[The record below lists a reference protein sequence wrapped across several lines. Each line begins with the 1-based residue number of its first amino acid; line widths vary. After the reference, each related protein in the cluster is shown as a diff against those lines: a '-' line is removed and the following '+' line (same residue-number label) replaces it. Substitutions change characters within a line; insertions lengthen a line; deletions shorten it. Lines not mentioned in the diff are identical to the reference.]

1 MWLQLLKKRKRGD
14 KVEELLNRCPKC
26 GGILEY
32 SELMQYSNIYKIK
45 RNGELSK
52 RRVRKEDNDP
62 MEYGYIYCSN
72 CDFTTDAESNYKG
85 RDEKITIRQREEKY
99 YFKKYLY
106 KYKKLLTIYL
116 YKYII

>member
-62 MEYGYIYCSN
+62 MECGYIYCSN

-99 YFKKYLY
+99 YFKKIL
-106 KYKKLLTIYL
+106 I
-116 YKYII
+116 

>member
-1 MWLQLLKKRKRGD
+1 M
-14 KVEELLNRCPKC
+14 EELLNRCPKC

-62 MEYGYIYCSN
+62 M
-72 CDFTTDAESNYKG
+72 F
-85 RDEKITIRQREEKY
+85 R
-99 YFKKYLY
+99 
-106 KYKKLLTIYL
+106 
-116 YKYII
+116 